1 LAVFSSF
8 DPPGSTSTTINGVND
23 LGQIVGFYTDAGA
36 NVIGFLATP
45 NATPATPA
53 SVSTLTEWGMI
64 LLSGILGLFGLAQ
77 IRRRGKETS
86 K

>member
-1 LAVFSSF
+1 
-8 DPPGSTSTTINGVND
+8 VND

-64 LLSGILGLFGLAQ
+64 LLSGIVGYSAWRKSADGAK
-77 IRRRGKETS
+77 RRQNDRDQS
-86 K
+86 